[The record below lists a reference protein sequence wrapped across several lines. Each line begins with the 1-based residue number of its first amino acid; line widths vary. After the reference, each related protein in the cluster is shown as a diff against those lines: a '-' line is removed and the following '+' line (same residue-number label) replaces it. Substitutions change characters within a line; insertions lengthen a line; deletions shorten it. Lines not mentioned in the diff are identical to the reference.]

1 MTELQKKY
9 DKLFN
14 DYMVLQDEFGSY
26 KRRYAEVIRKFEEKE
41 LLKPYQVELL
51 KLQKHLEKTDK
62 KLIILCE
69 GRDAAGKG
77 GVIRRIT
84 RYMNEKHYR
93 VVALGKPSDVQ
104 KGQWFFQRYAEQFPR
119 AGEIVLF
126 DRSWYNR
133 AMVEPVFGFCT
144 DKEYRTF
151 MQDVVNFERNLVRE
165 GIILVKL
172 YFSVSKEEQASRF
185 ERRTYDPLRQWKF
198 SEIDMQAQEFW
209 DEFTLKKYD
218 MLKKTDTAATPWF
231 VIRSDDKF
239 LARKEAMKAI
249 LNSVKYRGRSR
260 TLKFEMDKSVFFSGK
275 EEYKRMATD
284 IKEFGKLID

>member
-1 MTELQKKY
+1 MTDLQKKY

-14 DYMVLQDEFGSY
+14 DYMVLQDEFSSY
-26 KRRYAEVIRKFEEKE
+26 KKRYAEVIRKFEEKE

-104 KGQWFFQRYAEQFPR
+104 KGQWFFQRYTEQFPR

-144 DKEYRTF
+144 EKEHKTF

-172 YFSVSKEEQASRF
+172 YFSVSKEEQANRF

-198 SEIDMQAQEFW
+198 SEVDMQAQEFW
-209 DEFTLKKYD
+209 DEFTLKKYE
-218 MLKKTDTAATPWF
+218 MLKKTDTLNTPWY

-249 LNSVKYRGRSR
+249 LNAVKYRGRSR
-260 TLKFEMDKSVFFSGK
+260 SLSFAMDKGIFFTGK

-284 IKEFGKLID
+284 IKLFGHLVD

>member
-1 MTELQKKY
+1 MTDLQKQY
-9 DKLFN
+9 DKLYN
-14 DYMVLQDEFGSY
+14 DYRVLQDEFTSY
-26 KRRYAEVIRKFEEKE
+26 KNRYGEVIRKFEEKE

-93 VVALGKPSDVQ
+93 IVALGKPSDVQ

-144 DKEYRTF
+144 EKEYKTF

-185 ERRTYDPLRQWKF
+185 DRRTNDPLRQWKF
-198 SEIDMQAQEFW
+198 SEVDMQAQEFW
-209 DEFTLKKYD
+209 EEFTFKKYE
-218 MLKKTDTAATPWF
+218 MLKKTDTPTTPWY

-249 LNSVKYRGRSR
+249 LNAVKYRGRSR
-260 TLKFEMDKSVFFSGK
+260 SLSFEMDKEIFFTGK
-275 EEYKRMATD
+275 EEYKRMASD
-284 IKEFGKLID
+284 IKEFGQLID